1 MAGGSRTGA
10 RASLRARTL
19 TAAFALLLLAALVVF
34 CSDRVLE
41 ARASGST
48 PQLPDLV
55 ADPPDGME
63 LVTDSST
70 GTSRLLLRFNGYI
83 HNKGPGAVDFRGTR
97 TAPTLSKEVAEAVQK
112 AEEKKE
118 PLPQSIEEELAASPM
133 HTFQRLFTTAVGEE
147 ETNIERPHVD
157 EQSSAELIY
166 SSADGHHHW
175 HLQHAAKYSLWNS
188 TKTAEVAPA
197 QKVGF
202 CLDDSQHVETSK
214 GPTSPVYAD
223 NVPPFRDFCQQYR
236 PNATSLFEGISPGWR
251 DLYDKSLAFQW
262 VDASSVLPGEYWLRS
277 DVNPNGVVK
286 EIGGANVPAYA
297 STATIIPGFDA
308 LAQSAGMGFGE
319 AKTITLSAKAWNDT
333 HTPTY
338 KIVTQP
344 AHGTLS
350 AISSGKVIYTPNAGY
365 SGSDSFTFSAADPSS
380 QFPTSPAVATVS
392 LAVAAAEEP
401 TVAIEGA
408 PESMT
413 AGTSVQLS
421 ADVTNDS
428 STVTWAASAGTITQA
443 GLYTAPGEIPS
454 GGTVTVSAT
463 TSKGA
468 KDQRTIAI
476 VAMPPNEPAPELP
489 PEGSTPET
497 PVGNVLG
504 GEANTPAAPTTQDA
518 PSTIVTGVSPAIP
531 VVPSG
536 GTLGVH
542 AASPPRLAGR
552 PTVVLFGR
560 MLVMSVR
567 AATPGTIRVSAFFGA
582 RRFATC
588 VVSTPANRTLDCRV
602 RLPQDIALGARIRV
616 QASLRDGAKVARS
629 VRKAAPVEQM
639 KMGAMGAHSASA
651 ASFWCTPAAVRKL
664 R

>member
-1 MAGGSRTGA
+1 
-10 RASLRARTL
+10 LV
-19 TAAFALLLLAALVVF
+19 AAFALLFFAALVAF
-34 CSDRVLE
+34 CSDRALQ
-41 ARASGST
+41 AHASGSSAL
-48 PQLPDLV
+48 LPDLV

-70 GTSRLLLRFNGYI
+70 GTARLLLRFNGYI

-97 TAPTLSKEVAEAVQK
+97 VAPTLSKEVAEAVKK

-118 PLPQSIEEELAASPM
+118 ALPQSIEEELAASPM

-147 ETNIERPHVD
+147 ETNIERAHLD
-157 EQSSAELIY
+157 EPSTAELIY

-236 PNATSLFEGISPGWR
+236 PNTTSLFEGISPGWR

-277 DVNPNGVVK
+277 DVNPNGAVK
-286 EIGGANVPAYA
+286 ETGGANVPAYA
-297 STATIIPGFDA
+297 STPTIIPGFDA
-308 LAQSAGMGFGE
+308 LAQSSSTGFGE
-319 AKTITLSAKAWNDT
+319 AKTITLSAKAWNDAA
-333 HTPTY
+333 TPTY
-338 KIVTQP
+338 KVVTQP

-365 SGSDSFTFSAADPSS
+365 SGGDSFTFSAADPSS

-392 LAVAAAEEP
+392 LQVVAVEEP
-401 TVAIEGA
+401 PAEAEVAIEGA
-408 PESMT
+408 PASLT
-413 AGTSVQLS
+413 TGTSVQLS
-421 ADVTNDS
+421 AHVSNDTP
-428 STVTWAASAGTITQA
+428 TVTWAASAGAITQA
-443 GLYTAPGEIPS
+443 GLYTAPAEVPS

-476 VAMPPNEPAPELP
+476 VAPPPNEPAPE
-489 PEGSTPET
+489 STPEET
-497 PVGNVLG
+497 PPTGTTEGNAPG
-504 GEANTPAAPTTQDA
+504 GETNTQNTPQTPSTQDT
-518 PSTIVTGVSPAIP
+518 PSTIVTGISSGSSP

-542 AASPPRLAGR
+542 VASPPRLAGR

-560 MLVMSVR
+560 MLVMSAR
-567 AATPGTIRVSAFFGA
+567 AATPGSIRVSAFFGGH
-582 RRFATC
+582 RFATC
-588 VVSTPANRTLDCRV
+588 VVSTPADRTLDCRV
-602 RLPQDIALGARIRV
+602 RLPQGIALNARIRV

-629 VRKAAPVEQM
+629 VREAAPVEQM

-651 ASFWCTPAAVRKL
+651 ASFWCTPAAVRKP

>member
-1 MAGGSRTGA
+1 MGA
-10 RASLRARTL
+10 RAPLRARTL
-19 TAAFALLLLAALVVF
+19 TAAFGLLLLAVLVVF
-34 CSDRVLE
+34 GSARVLQ

-55 ADPPDGME
+55 ADAPDGME

-70 GTSRLLLRFNGYI
+70 GTARLLLRFNGYI

-97 TAPTLSKEVAEAVQK
+97 TAPTLSKEVEEKVKK

-118 PLPQSIEEELAASPM
+118 PLSQSIEEELAASPM
-133 HTFQRLFTTAVGEE
+133 HTFQRLFTTNVGEE

-157 EQSSAELIY
+157 EQSAAELIY

-188 TKTAEVAPA
+188 AKTAEVAPA

-202 CLDDSQHVETSK
+202 CLDDSQHVETGK

-223 NVPPFRDFCQQYR
+223 NVPPLRDFCQQYR

-286 EIGGANVPAYA
+286 ETGGANVPAYA
-297 STATIIPGFDA
+297 STPTIIPGFDA
-308 LAQSAGMGFGE
+308 LAQSSSMGFGE
-319 AKTITLSAKAWNDT
+319 AETITLSAKAWNDT
-333 HTPTY
+333 HTPVY

-344 AHGTLS
+344 AHGKLS
-350 AISSGKVIYTPNAGY
+350 AIGSGKVTYTPNAGY
-365 SGSDSFTFSAADPSS
+365 SGNDSFTFSAADPNS

-392 LAVAAAEEP
+392 LQVAAAEEP
-401 TVAIEGA
+401 PAEPEVAIEGA
-408 PESMT
+408 PASLT

-421 ADVTNDS
+421 AHVSNDAP
-428 STVTWAASAGTITQA
+428 TVTWAASAGTITQA
-443 GLYTAPGEIPS
+443 GLYAAPAEVPS

-468 KDQRTIAI
+468 KDERTIAI
-476 VAMPPNEPAPELP
+476 VAPPPNEPAPELP
-489 PEGSTPET
+489 AEET
-497 PVGNVLG
+497 P
-504 GEANTPAAPTTQDA
+504 PAGTTQGNPPSGETDTSTTQNP
-518 PSTIVTGVSPAIP
+518 PSTIVTGVSPLSP

-542 AASPPRLAGR
+542 VVSPPRLAGR

-560 MLVMSVR
+560 MLVMSAR
-567 AATPGTIRVSAFFGA
+567 AATPGSIRVSAFFGGH
-582 RRFATC
+582 RFATC
-588 VVSTPANRTLDCRV
+588 VVSTPAERTLDCRV
-602 RLPQDIALGARIRV
+602 RLPQGIALGAPIRV

-629 VRKAAPVEQM
+629 VREAAPVKQM

-651 ASFWCTPAAVRKL
+651 ASFWCTPAAVRKP